1 MPGGGKKSKAQ
12 RRGREGKREVEGKC
26 EEKIK
31 GKRKDKRKVE
41 GKRGRKKSE
50 KGEVENERKRG
61 RIK

>member
-1 MPGGGKKSKAQ
+1 MPGGGKTSKAQ
-12 RRGREGKREVEGKC
+12 RRGREGKREVEGKW

-31 GKRKDKRKVE
+31 GKKRQK
-41 GKRGRKKSE
+41 KSGRKKSE